1 MTTLVTCNVHTD
13 ESTKITCEELR
24 TSYRSVSTVHIDG
37 VTIFAVEAELRRLAN
52 AINARLSEIDAE
64 AMQVAA

>member
-24 TSYRSVSTVHIDG
+24 TAHRSVSTLRVDG
-37 VTIFAVEAELRRLAN
+37 VIIFADNADLRRLSD
-52 AINARLSEIDAE
+52 AINVRLAEIAAE
-64 AMQVAA
+64 AMRVAA

>member
-24 TSYRSVSTVHIDG
+24 YEVRSVSTVRIDG
-37 VTIFAVEAELRRLAN
+37 VIIFAVEAELRRLAD
-52 AINARLSEIDAE
+52 AINARLAEIAAE